1 MKMILNGECGAFNP
15 ILLKCLVEAQ
25 EKVRDSIVVS
35 EDYNA
40 SYKRN
45 IMRELEEYESTKEHL
60 MESITQDIQKECSEI
75 ENDTDLDFI
84 GGQNGN
90 MIDKYVN
97 SYLRKCLTDKD
108 HRGIN

>member
-1 MKMILNGECGAFNP
+1 MNKEKALKNQGLEFREDMIL
-15 ILLKCLVEAQ
+15 L
-25 EKVRDSIVVS
+25 
-35 EDYNA
+35 
-40 SYKRN
+40 
-45 IMRELEEYESTKEHL
+45 
-60 MESITQDIQKECSEI
+60 
-75 ENDTDLDFI
+75 